1 MTVWA
6 SDSVWMFLGVVLAF
20 HLGRVWQFY
29 KDERRGRDR
38 SLAQL
43 WRDWRSDDA
52 TDAEVRRAIEAVDG
66 EQS

>member
-29 KDERRGRDR
+29 RDERMGQDR
-38 SLAQL
+38 TLAQL
-43 WRDWRSDDA
+43 WRDWRGG
-52 TDAEVRRAIEAVDG
+52 V
-66 EQS
+66 